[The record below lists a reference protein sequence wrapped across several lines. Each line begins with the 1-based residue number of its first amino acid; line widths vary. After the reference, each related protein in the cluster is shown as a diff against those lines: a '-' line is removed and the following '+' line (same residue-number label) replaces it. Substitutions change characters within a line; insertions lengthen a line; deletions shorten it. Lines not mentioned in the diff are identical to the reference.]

1 MKGKWSIKI
10 IIIKKYEATIC
21 FESVSDAWGEKKKK
35 YKFSILNPGINISL
49 K

>member
-1 MKGKWSIKI
+1 MKKLYVLKVFLML
-10 IIIKKYEATIC
+10 E
-21 FESVSDAWGEKKKK
+21 EKRKKK